1 MKPRYYQVDAANAI
15 RESLKSNR
23 SALCV
28 MPTGT
33 GKTVLFT
40 MLADSW
46 EDRDVL
52 ILAHREE
59 LVLQPAET
67 IEKFTGM
74 RPAIEMGEQ
83 RVDDGSNWW
92 GVHPN
97 IVVASKDSLHP
108 NRLKKFDPARFGL
121 IVIDE
126 AHRGA
131 KHNRTYSRILEYF
144 SNAKVLGVT
153 ATPDRK
159 DKASI
164 IGTVF
169 DTLAYEYKL
178 DKAIEDGYL
187 CPIRQHIVTVHGLD
201 FSKVRTVA
209 GEFSDSDLEQILN
222 QEEMLHKVVVPTLEI
237 VGDERTIIFCATVA
251 HAESMVQI
259 INRYKPDSAIVVSGK
274 TDKVDRRR
282 LINQFRTGERQF
294 LVNCDVVTE
303 GFDCKEARYVVIAR
317 PLKSRGRYGQI
328 VGRVTRPIVLPMGLT
343 PEERRAEIANSAKP
357 DCHVID
363 FKGCSNDLK
372 LMVNVADIVADAVEI
387 ECTPEQKSE
396 AILKAKARVTD
407 QAEDMESLITEELEK
422 VISRDEEKARL
433 EAIRKKHEEK
443 RKQIK
448 ASEAQYSTREVDG
461 LDPNDR
467 STHNGQEFS
476 SRQPATWGQKRLL
489 IALGVSPELVVTYTK
504 SEAGQ
509 SIGYL
514 RKIGETEVWTR
525 LRGVRF

>member
-59 LVLQPAET
+59 LVLQPAAT
-67 IEKFTGM
+67 IEAFTGM
-74 RPAIEMGEQ
+74 RPAIEMGEHTANG
-83 RVDDGSNWW
+83 DANWW

-108 NRLKKFDPARFGL
+108 RRLKRFDPSRFGL

-131 KHNRTYSRILEYF
+131 KHNNTYSRILEYF
-144 SNAKVLGVT
+144 SDAKVLGVT
-153 ATPDRK
+153 ATPDRR

-169 DTLAYEYKL
+169 QTLAYEYKL

-187 CPIRQHIVTVHGLD
+187 CPIRQQIVTVHGLD
-201 FSKVRTVA
+201 FSQVRKVA
-209 GEFSDSDLEQILN
+209 GDFSDSDLERILAE
-222 QEEMLHKVVVPTLEI
+222 EEMLHKIAVPTMQI
-237 VGDERTIIFCATVA
+237 VGEKQTIIFCATVA
-251 HAESMVQI
+251 HAEAMAQV
-259 INRYKPDSAIVVSGK
+259 INRYKSDSAVVVSGK
-274 TDKVDRRR
+274 TDKTDRQR
-282 LINQFRTGERQF
+282 LIDQFRNRERQF
-294 LVNCDVVTE
+294 LVGCDVFTE
-303 GFDCKEARYVVIAR
+303 GFDCKEIEYVVICR
-317 PLKSRGRYGQI
+317 PTKSRGRYCQMI
-328 VGRVTRPIVLPMGLT
+328 GRATRPIVLPMGAT
-343 PEERRAEIANSAKP
+343 PEERRAEIANSIKP
-357 DCHVID
+357 MCHVID
-363 FKGCSNDLK
+363 YCGCSNDLK
-372 LMVNVADIVADAVEI
+372 LMINVADIVADAVEI
-387 ECTPEQKSE
+387 ECTPAQKTE
-396 AILKAKARVTD
+396 AIQKAKARVKESP
-407 QAEDMESLITEELEK
+407 EDMEVLFREELEK
-422 VISRDEEKARL
+422 VIDRDNEKARL

-448 ASEAQYSTREVDG
+448 AFEAQYSTRDVNG
-461 LDPNDR
+461 FDPHDK

-476 SRQPATWGQKRLL
+476 SRQPASWGQKRLL
-489 IALGVSPELVVTYTK
+489 IALGVDPELARTFTK

-514 RKIGETEVWTR
+514 RKVGEREVWTR
-525 LRGVRF
+525 LRGVKI